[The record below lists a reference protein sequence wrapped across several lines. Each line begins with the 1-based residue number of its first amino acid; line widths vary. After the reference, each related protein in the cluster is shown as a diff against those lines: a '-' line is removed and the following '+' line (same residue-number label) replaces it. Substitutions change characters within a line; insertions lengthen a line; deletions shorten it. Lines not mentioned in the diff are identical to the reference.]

1 MKKLFLVP
9 ILALG
14 LTPTLRAQ
22 GEAFPADLRALLPK
36 DASVLVRFASLDE
49 MEATARSIA
58 TIVAP
63 EMLDEISL
71 DALFAEMPP
80 EFDRSLIDTSRPSA
94 LSVGKIDISG
104 QEPALCLMIP
114 SYNPAGLAELFKDE
128 LPSSRIFAGYLG
140 VSSDPTGYPET
151 DPTSTLPD
159 RIPAGL
165 IAGTVNMRP
174 LLDEMDPMIKA
185 MFGMGRGMAIGEFSN
200 TNDMPP
206 VVLDMGMGMINSVFD
221 FATDVVDSLTDAQF
235 SVQVEN
241 SVLAIDYNVNFA
253 ADSPIAKLKN
263 EGGPRF
269 YELRRFMDMNAQVSQ
284 VGGFD
289 LGNLSK
295 ALRPVVDKILDAV
308 PVPEEG
314 EAGPFANPKAAFAAA
329 REVLDQSMV
338 LMAYFGDGMVTNTN
352 MDLQGNMNMQS
363 WIHGVKGNELAG
375 ALSALFEVEMARMV
389 GLNLDVIETTETTQR
404 LALSFDDQTL
414 AKTFALEEYER
425 DELAEFKAMFFS
437 KPIEMSFTTVAEQTL
452 VVVNGGLD
460 GIKQALETAKQ
471 TLRQNSLLMDQ
482 IQVQLG
488 DSYPFSASHYQ
499 LGPYIA
505 GYDAMMSRID
515 PSELPPQEYLD
526 MFAKIDMPLA
536 IYLGFDGTSFRNGVK
551 LDFKNARQLI
561 ELIEELEREES
572 GAMEAVPLEPAR

>member
-128 LPSSRIFAGYLG
+128 MPSSRIFAGYLG

-284 VGGFD
+284 VSGFN

>member
-104 QEPALCLMIP
+104 QEPTLCLMIP

-389 GLNLDVIETTETTQR
+389 GLNLDVIDTTETTQR

-499 LGPYIA
+499 LGPYVA
-505 GYDAMMSRID
+505 GYGAMMSRID
-515 PSELPPQEYLD
+515 PRELPPQEYLD

>member
-104 QEPALCLMIP
+104 QEPTLCLMIP

-159 RIPAGL
+159 RIPAVL

-515 PSELPPQEYLD
+515 PSELQPQEYLD

>member
-104 QEPALCLMIP
+104 QEPTLCLMIP

-499 LGPYIA
+499 LGPYVA
-505 GYDAMMSRID
+505 GYGAMMSRID

>member
-128 LPSSRIFAGYLG
+128 MPSSRIFAGYLG

-499 LGPYIA
+499 LGPYVA
-505 GYDAMMSRID
+505 GYGAMMSRID

>member
-128 LPSSRIFAGYLG
+128 MPSSRIFAGYLG

>member
-1 MKKLFLVP
+1 
-9 ILALG
+9 
-14 LTPTLRAQ
+14 
-22 GEAFPADLRALLPK
+22 
-36 DASVLVRFASLDE
+36 
-49 MEATARSIA
+49 
-58 TIVAP
+58 
-63 EMLDEISL
+63 
-71 DALFAEMPP
+71 
-80 EFDRSLIDTSRPSA
+80 
-94 LSVGKIDISG
+94 
-104 QEPALCLMIP
+104 
-114 SYNPAGLAELFKDE
+114 
-128 LPSSRIFAGYLG
+128 
-140 VSSDPTGYPET
+140 
-151 DPTSTLPD
+151 
-159 RIPAGL
+159 
-165 IAGTVNMRP
+165 
-174 LLDEMDPMIKA
+174 
-185 MFGMGRGMAIGEFSN
+185 
-200 TNDMPP
+200 
-206 VVLDMGMGMINSVFD
+206 
-221 FATDVVDSLTDAQF
+221 
-235 SVQVEN
+235 
-241 SVLAIDYNVNFA
+241 
-253 ADSPIAKLKN
+253 
-263 EGGPRF
+263 
-269 YELRRFMDMNAQVSQ
+269 
-284 VGGFD
+284 
-289 LGNLSK
+289 
-295 ALRPVVDKILDAV
+295 
-308 PVPEEG
+308 
-314 EAGPFANPKAAFAAA
+314 
-329 REVLDQSMV
+329 
-338 LMAYFGDGMVTNTN
+338 

>member
-22 GEAFPADLRALLPK
+22 GEAFPADLRALIPK

-49 MEATARSIA
+49 MEQTARSIA

-80 EFDRSLIDTSRPSA
+80 EFDRSLIDTTRPGA

-104 QEPALCLMIP
+104 EEPTLCLMIP
-114 SYNPAGLAELFKDE
+114 SYNPAGLAELLSKD
-128 LPSSRIFAGYLG
+128 LPSSRVFAGYLG
-140 VSSDPTGYPET
+140 VSTDPAGYPET
-151 DPTSTLPD
+151 DPTSTLPE
-159 RIPAGL
+159 RVPAGL

-174 LLDEMDPMIKA
+174 LLDEMNPMIKA
-185 MFGMGRGMAIGEFSN
+185 MFGMGRGMAIGEFNGQS
-200 TNDMPP
+200 DMPP
-206 VVLDMGMGMINSVFD
+206 VILDMGIGVINSVFD

-235 SVQVEN
+235 SLQIEN
-241 SVLAIDYNVNFA
+241 SVVALDYNVNFA
-253 ADSPIAKLKN
+253 ANSPIAKLKN

-284 VGGFD
+284 VSGLN

-314 EAGPFANPKAAFAAA
+314 EAGPFASPRAAFDMA
-329 REVLDQSMV
+329 REALDQSMV

-352 MDLQGNMNMQS
+352 MNLQGNMTMQS

-375 ALSALFEVEMARMV
+375 ALAALFEVEMARMV
-389 GLNLDVIETTETTQR
+389 GLNLDVVETTESTQR
-404 LALSFDDQTL
+404 LALSFDDQKL
-414 AKTFALEEYER
+414 AKTFALEEYDR
-425 DELAEFKAMFFS
+425 DELADFKAMFFAE
-437 KPIEMSFTTVAEQTL
+437 PIELSFTTVAEQTL
-452 VVVNGGLD
+452 MVINGGRD
-460 GIKQALETAKQ
+460 GITRALETAKQ
-471 TLRQNSLLMDQ
+471 TLRQNSMLMDQ
-482 IQVQLG
+482 VQVQLG
-488 DSYPFSASHYQ
+488 DSYPFTASHYQ

-505 GYDAMMSRID
+505 GYGSMMARFD
-515 PSELPPQEYLD
+515 PNEVPPEEFMSQ
-526 MFAKIDMPLA
+526 FAQIDMPLA
-536 IYLGFDGTSFRNGVK
+536 AYMGFDGLSFRNGLK
-551 LDFKNARQLI
+551 LDFKNARQLV
-561 ELIEELEREES
+561 ELIEDLDRQ
-572 GAMEAVPLEPAR
+572 ATPAPEAAPLEPAR

>member
-284 VGGFD
+284 VSGFN

>member
-128 LPSSRIFAGYLG
+128 MPSSRIFAGYLG

-284 VGGFD
+284 VSGFD

>member
-104 QEPALCLMIP
+104 QEPTLCLMIP

>member
-104 QEPALCLMIP
+104 QEPTLCLMIP

-284 VGGFD
+284 VSGFN

-499 LGPYIA
+499 LGPYVA
-505 GYDAMMSRID
+505 GYGAMMSRID